1 MQIASLSQLS
11 LKQCGSTQAFE
22 VTISPYLTLY
32 FSYQTVIG
40 FRDSQYACRRPN
52 TFSRTTGKH
61 YKLLGLNAF
70 EEVPDDQFLRELNQA
85 LARSCNV

>member
-11 LKQCGSTQAFE
+11 LKQHGGMQAFE
-22 VTISPYLTLY
+22 VTVSPYLTIY

-40 FRDSQYACRRPN
+40 FRDSQYACRRAN

-61 YKLLGLNAF
+61 YRLLGLIDF

-85 LARSCNV
+85 LARAGNA